1 MNIVKVKLSG
11 DYALFN
17 DITTPVERYT
27 YPVPTFSAIKGCLES
42 IYWKPEFEWQ
52 IISIQVLNEIKH
64 QTFIRNEVLNQ
75 KVSLGKNFS
84 GIINNRTQR
93 SGRVLLNPEYIV
105 TAKIVQKEHD
115 QANINKHYEI
125 FNRRI
130 AKGQCF
136 RQPYFGQKEFVCYF
150 SVPDGNEK
158 VHESLMGEFD
168 FGVMLSSIEYGNS
181 IKPKFSEAKMVDGLL
196 TIGN

>member
-1 MNIVKVKLSG
+1 MNIIQVKLSG

-52 IISIQVLNEIKH
+52 IVSIQVLNEIKH

-115 QANINKHYEI
+115 KANIHKHYEI

-136 RQPYFGQKEFVCYF
+136 RQPYFGIKEFVC
-150 SVPDGNEK
+150 
-158 VHESLMGEFD
+158 ESLMGEFD
-168 FGVMLSSIEYGNS
+168 LGVMLSSIEYGQS
-181 IKPKFSEAKMVDGLL
+181 IKPQFSGAKMVDGLV

>member
-1 MNIVKVKLSG
+1 MNIIRVKLSG

-52 IISIQVLNEIKH
+52 IINIQVLNEIKH

-75 KVSLGKNFS
+75 KVSLDKNFS

-115 QANINKHYEI
+115 QANII
-125 FNRRI
+125 
-130 AKGQCF
+130 CL
-136 RQPYFGQKEFVCYF
+136 P
-150 SVPDGNEK
+150 
-158 VHESLMGEFD
+158 
-168 FGVMLSSIEYGNS
+168 
-181 IKPKFSEAKMVDGLL
+181 
-196 TIGN
+196 

>member
-1 MNIVKVKLSG
+1 MNIIRVKLSG

-52 IISIQVLNEIKH
+52 IINIQVLNEIKH

-75 KVSLGKNFS
+75 KVSLDKNFS

-93 SGRVLLNPEYIV
+93 SGRVLLNPEYII

-115 QANINKHYEI
+115 QANIHKHYEI

-136 RQPYFGQKEFVCYF
+136 RQPYFGIKEFVCYF
-150 SVPDGNEK
+150 SAPDGNEQI
-158 VHESLMGEFD
+158 HESLLGEFD
-168 FGVMLSSIEYGNS
+168 LGVMLSRIEYGQS
-181 IKPKFSEAKMVDGLL
+181 IKPQFSGAKMVDGLVTL
-196 TIGN
+196 EN

>member
-1 MNIVKVKLSG
+1 MNIIQVKLSG

-75 KVSLGKNFS
+75 KVSLDKNFS
-84 GIINNRTQR
+84 GIVNNRTQR

-115 QANINKHYEI
+115 QANIHKHYEI

-130 AKGQCF
+130 VKGQCF

-150 SVPDGNEK
+150 SAPDGNEK
-158 VHESLMGEFD
+158 VHESLIGEFD
-168 FGVMLSSIEYGNS
+168 LGVMLSSIEYGQS
-181 IKPKFSEAKMVDGLL
+181 IKPQFSGAKMVDGLVTL
-196 TIGN
+196 GN

>member
-64 QTFIRNEVLNQ
+64 QTLVRNEVLNQ
-75 KVSLGKNFS
+75 KVSFGKVFS

-105 TAKIVQKEHD
+105 TAKIVQKDHD
-115 QANINKHYEI
+115 QAYIHKHYEI
-125 FNRRI
+125 FNRRL

-136 RQPYFGQKEFVCYF
+136 RQPYFGLKEFVCYF
-150 SVPDGNEK
+150 SAPDGNEK
-158 VHESLMGEFD
+158 VHESLLGEMD
-168 FGVMLSSIEYGNS
+168 LGVMLSSIEYGQRV
-181 IKPKFSEAKMVDGLL
+181 KPRFSKAKMVDGLVTL
-196 TIGN
+196 GN